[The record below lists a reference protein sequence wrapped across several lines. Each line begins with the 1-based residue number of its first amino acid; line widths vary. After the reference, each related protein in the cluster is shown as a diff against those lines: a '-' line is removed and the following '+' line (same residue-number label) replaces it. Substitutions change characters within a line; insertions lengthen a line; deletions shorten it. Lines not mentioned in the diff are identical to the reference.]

1 MNQDDILQNTRGV
14 IQSLDTLKNEHSAM
28 IKTLVDKLEG
38 VTNDLNS
45 RTIVEEEISI
55 LKNSDEMVHLGIS
68 EATVLVQLSSYLQS
82 IEAEKQKIKSQVKR
96 LCQENAWLRD
106 ELAAAQKKLQESEQ
120 YSAQIEVEL
129 THLKF
134 LKELKK
140 FDEDLNTPQLQQPNN
155 NNFEGVKDEQQQHQ
169 ENPRKLD
176 LAFPEDDEDHN
187 NQNTNLTS
195 SQYDRRSVNNLK
207 RFDSYADLMS
217 PQTTGSSSYE
227 IPSRLKTLH
236 NLVVQYASQGR
247 YEVAV
252 PLCRQALE
260 DLEKTSGHDHPDVAT
275 MLNILAL
282 VYRNQNRF
290 KEAANLLN
298 DALAIREKTLG
309 KDHAAV
315 AATLNNLA
323 VLHAKRN
330 KFKEAEPL
338 CQRALEIRE
347 KVLGKD
353 HPDVAKQLNNLALL
367 CQNQGKYQE
376 VEQYYKRAIDI
387 YAKKLG
393 PDDPNVAKTKNNLA
407 SAYLKQGKYKDAEQ
421 LYREVLTAAS
431 EKDKPD
437 EATLNSLRA
446 VEKDYVVSG
455 SWHKASKVDMP
466 TVTTTL
472 KNLVT
477 LYRKQGRT
485 EAADQLDNCAVKIKK
500 DPSAISQAI
509 EVVQRVQSNEAFTNS
524 IPNSQSSTG
533 RFGVYESSPRSVTNE
548 QSIMRGRLGSSD
560 NLNK

>member
-1 MNQDDILQNTRGV
+1 MSNSMNQDDILQNTRGV
-14 IQSLDTLKNEHSAM
+14 ISSLDTLKNEHSTM
-28 IKTLVDKLEG
+28 IKTLIDKLETM
-38 VTNDLNS
+38 TNEQNS

-106 ELAAAQKKLQESEQ
+106 ELATAQKKLQESEQ
-120 YSAQIEVEL
+120 NSAQIEVEL
-129 THLKF
+129 SHLKF

-140 FDEDLNTPQLQQPNN
+140 FDEDTNVPQIQQTDNRN
-155 NNFEGVKDEQQQHQ
+155 QEEIS
-169 ENPRKLD
+169 ENPKKLD
-176 LAFPEDDEDHN
+176 LAFPEDEEEQPN
-187 NQNTNLTS
+187 NNSNLS
-195 SQYDRRSVNNLK
+195 ASQYDRRSVNNLK
-207 RFDSYADLMS
+207 RFDSYADLMN
-217 PQTTGSSSYE
+217 PQNTGQTGYE

-309 KDHAAV
+309 KDHPAV

-367 CQNQGKYQE
+367 CQNQGKYHE
-376 VEQYYKRAIDI
+376 VEQYYKRAIEI
-387 YAKKLG
+387 YVKKLG

-437 EATLNSLRA
+437 EATLSSRA

-477 LYRKQGRT
+477 LYRKQNRN

-500 DPSAISQAI
+500 DPSAITQAI
-509 EVVQRVQSNEAFTNS
+509 EVVQRVQMSESFTNS
-524 IPNSQSSTG
+524 PMLTTSQSSSS
-533 RFGVYESSPRSVTNE
+533 RFGNSESSPRSAEHVRNTR
-548 QSIMRGRLGSSD
+548 MGSTD
-560 NLNK
+560 NLSK